1 VLLLVL
7 KKEEGA
13 AKGEK
18 TGRGQEKGCEKE
30 GRQEGARLGGEILE
44 GEQQA
49 LVESHRMLIEFLVV
63 Q

>member
-1 VLLLVL
+1 MLLLVL
-7 KKEEGA
+7 KKEEGT

-18 TGRGQEKGCEKE
+18 AGRGKEKGCEKE
-30 GRQEGARLGGEILE
+30 GRQEGVRLGGGILE